1 MLIKCNEEKL
11 RRTLLDFSNAT
22 GLNINFVDNKF
33 LHADLYKIPHN
44 EYCKEIQSTEKG
56 RKLCFSS
63 DCELLGKCKKSG
75 HIEMHICHAGL
86 LDVAVPIF
94 HNDILLGYIIFGQMK
109 TEPDFSEAE
118 KNIKELISD
127 TDATR
132 VRYNALPLY
141 SGTQVESIA
150 NIAVILV
157 KYVLLENMLNLN
169 LDKNTETALSFIEEN
184 LDKHMTIQY
193 ISKSTN
199 ISKTALYNLFRS
211 NFNCTVSEYINQR
224 RIEKSISLLLET
236 NLSIE
241 EISQSV
247 GVSSAAYYSLLFKKH
262 KNISPLKFKKL
273 HLHKALLKR
282 KEK

>member
-22 GLNINFVDNKF
+22 GLNINFVDSKL
-33 LHADLYKIPHN
+33 LHADFYKIPHN
-44 EYCKEIQSTEKG
+44 EYCKAIQSTEKG
-56 RKLCFSS
+56 CNLCFSS
-63 DCELLGKCKKSG
+63 DCELLSKCKKSG
-75 HIEMHICHAGL
+75 HVEMHICHAGL

-94 HNDILLGYIIFGQMK
+94 HNDTLLGYIIFGQMK
-109 TEPDFSEAE
+109 TDPDFSEAE
-118 KNIKELISD
+118 KNIRELISD
-127 TDATR
+127 IDAMRT
-132 VRYNALPLY
+132 RYNALPLY
-141 SGTQVESIA
+141 SSTQVESVA
-150 NIAVILV
+150 NIAVILI

-169 LDKNTETALSFIEEN
+169 LDRNTEAALSFIEEN

-199 ISKTALYNLFRS
+199 ISKTTLYNLFRS
-211 NFNCTVSEYINQR
+211 DFNCTISEYINQR
-224 RIEKSISLLLET
+224 RIEKSISILLET

-247 GVSSAAYYSLLFKKH
+247 GFSSAAYYSLLFKKY

-273 HLHKALLKR
+273 HSHKT
-282 KEK
+282 